1 MFMRGV
7 RLIPVALA
15 VSALIAWAAPAL
27 GDEVPGHFDLSW
39 GDPPARIGVEVQPMT
54 PELRGYFKAPADR
67 GVLVV
72 TVEEGAPAAA
82 AGLRVGDVI
91 ISAAGE
97 PVSRPRDLR
106 HAVGTSEPGK
116 ELSVEIVR
124 DGEAMTRVVTP
135 VAATRRAL
143 PWDFDEFTHRGRR
156 ELERR
161 IEELERHL
169 RDLERKFRRGL
180 EEYLQS
186 PRKI

>member
-1 MFMRGV
+1 MRGV

-15 VSALIAWAAPAL
+15 VSALVACVAPAL
-27 GDEVPGHFDLSW
+27 GDEVPSHFDLIW
-39 GDPPARIGVEVQPMT
+39 GEPPARIGVEVQPMT
-54 PELRGYFKAPADR
+54 PELRSYFKAPADR

-72 TVEEGAPAAA
+72 AVEEGGPAVT

-106 HAVGTSEPGK
+106 NAVGTSEPGK
-116 ELSVEIVR
+116 EISVEIVR
-124 DGEAMTRVVTP
+124 DGEAVTRVVTP
-135 VAATRRAL
+135 VAAPRRAL
-143 PWDFDEFTHRGRR
+143 PWDFDEFIHHGRR

-161 IEELERHL
+161 IEALERRL
-169 RDLERKFRRGL
+169 RDLERKFRHGL

-186 PRKI
+186 PRQT

>member
-27 GDEVPGHFDLSW
+27 GDEVPSHFDLSW
-39 GDPPARIGVEVQPMT
+39 GEPPARIGVEVQPMT
-54 PELRGYFKAPADR
+54 PELRGYFKAPANR

-72 TVEEGAPAAA
+72 TVEEGAPAAV

-97 PVSRPRDLR
+97 PVSTPRDLR

-156 ELERR
+156 ELERH
-161 IEELERHL
+161 IEALEDRL

>member
-7 RLIPVALA
+7 RLIRVALA

-27 GDEVPGHFDLSW
+27 GDEVPSQFDLSW
-39 GDPPARIGVEVQPMT
+39 GEPPARIGVEVQPMT
-54 PELRGYFKAPADR
+54 PELRGYFKAPANR

-72 TVEEGAPAAA
+72 TVEEGAPASV

-135 VAATRRAL
+135 VAAPRRAL

-161 IEELERHL
+161 MEELERHL

-186 PRKI
+186 PRQI

>member
-1 MFMRGV
+1 MRGV

-54 PELRGYFKAPADR
+54 PELRSYFKAPADR
-67 GVLVV
+67 GVRVV

-124 DGEAMTRVVTP
+124 DGKAVTRVVTP
-135 VAATRRAL
+135 VAAPRRAL

-161 IEELERHL
+161 IEELERGL
-169 RDLERKFRRGL
+169 RDLERKFRREL

-186 PRKI
+186 TRQT

>member
-1 MFMRGV
+1 MRRV

-15 VSALIAWAAPAL
+15 VSALVAWAAPAL
-27 GDEVPGHFDLSW
+27 GDEVPSHFDFSW
-39 GDPPARIGVEVQPMT
+39 GEPPARIGVEVQPMT

-72 TVEEGAPAAA
+72 TVEEGAPAAV

-97 PVSRPRDLR
+97 PVSTPRDLR

-161 IEELERHL
+161 IETLERHL

-186 PRKI
+186 PRQI